1 MPSVGVIETMYSVFR
16 PGTDNL
22 TFCVH
27 RSRGGGVR
35 TGCTYCAWRK
45 ESFFAYNEVAAG
57 QQSVSN
63 FVCLERVRTALA

>member
-1 MPSVGVIETMYSVFR
+1 MPSVGVIATMDSVFR
-16 PGTDNL
+16 PETDNL

-27 RSRGGGVR
+27 RSRGVR